1 MRLKAILLI
10 SLLTGLLLVL
20 PATFA
25 ASASSAPQGV
35 QYATPT
41 PQPDGRII
49 YIVQAGDNCTRIQ
62 LLTGVT
68 VDELRT
74 LNNLDADCTLS
85 EGQQLLLG
93 LGGPAAV
100 TPTDGPSPTPTAI
113 LPTPTPFFG
122 NGEICVML
130 YDDLNG
136 NAIREPDTEL
146 PIPGGAVSVTG
157 SDVAYS
163 TTKDTS
169 EGITETDYQ
178 GVCFPDAP
186 EGNYTISMAIPDGY
200 NATMV
205 LNTELALQAGA
216 IVYVSF
222 GAQSQ
227 ATSNAIDPTNEGG
240 SPIMGIV
247 GISLLLGGA
256 GLAFYANRIRNKP
269 GQIKLR

>member
-1 MRLKAILLI
+1 MRLKVILLI
-10 SLLTGLLLVL
+10 SLLTGILLVL

-25 ASASSAPQGV
+25 ASASSVPQGV

-41 PQPDGRII
+41 PLPDGRII
-49 YIVQAGDNCTRIQ
+49 YLVQAGDTCTRVQ

-68 VDELRT
+68 VDQLRT
-74 LNNLDADCTLS
+74 LNNLDADCNLT

-157 SDVAYS
+157 STVAYS
-163 TTKDTS
+163 ATKDTS
-169 EGITETDYQ
+169 EGITDPEYQ
-178 GVCFPDAP
+178 GVCFTDAP
-186 EGNYTISMAIPDGY
+186 EGDYTVSVAVPDGY
-200 NATMV
+200 NATML
-205 LNTELALQAGA
+205 LNTELTLQAGD
-216 IVYVSF
+216 IVYVGF

-227 ATSNAIDPTNEGG
+227 AVLGDTDTSESR
-240 SPIMGIV
+240 SPVMGIIGGV
-247 GISLLLGGA
+247 LLLGGA
-256 GLAFYANRIRNKP
+256 GLAFYANRLRNKP
-269 GQIKLR
+269 GKLMLR